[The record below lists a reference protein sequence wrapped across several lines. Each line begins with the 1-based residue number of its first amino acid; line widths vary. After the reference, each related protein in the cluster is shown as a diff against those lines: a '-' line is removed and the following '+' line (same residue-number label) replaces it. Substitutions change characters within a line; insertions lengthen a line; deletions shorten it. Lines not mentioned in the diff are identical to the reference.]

1 MGAEFYAKFGYV
13 TPSAGSC
20 FYTYMKR
27 HFHIVREPGKHQLIC
42 DLTKK
47 PDSRPT
53 SPASAD
59 VPKITKKEFNSSFS
73 EVEDKKN
80 KFRLRLLNH
89 VQDDDSENIH
99 WISKGETFMIQRLSK
114 ISLDFLKIFE
124 FEGPPRENFRIMLK
138 QCFETDRN
146 ARGEYIC
153 DVIET
158 EDSDNDNEVSPPV
171 FKNEDVNHRSQAKSE
186 G

>member
-1 MGAEFYAKFGYV
+1 
-13 TPSAGSC
+13 
-20 FYTYMKR
+20 MKR

-59 VPKITKKEFNSSFS
+59 VPKITKQEVNSSFS

-158 EDSDNDNEVSPPV
+158 EDSDNDNEVSPPI
-171 FKNEDVNHRSQAKSE
+171 FKNEDVNQRSQAKSE